1 MSEFITSVLLIG
13 GALLMLVAAL
23 GAVRMPDLPTRMH
36 ATTKAGALGGGLMV
50 LAVATYFGDGSV
62 TARALAVVV
71 FIILTAP
78 VAAHIIGRA
87 GYFVGVPLWDGTIR
101 DDLKDRYDPES
112 HVLHSKA
119 RDSESKED

>member
-1 MSEFITSVLLIG
+1 MNEIVTSILLIG
-13 GALLMLVAAL
+13 GALLMLVAAI

-50 LAVATYFGDGSV
+50 LAVATYFLEGSV

-87 GYFVGVPLWDGTIR
+87 GYFVGVPLWEGTIR
-101 DDLKDRYDPES
+101 DDLKDRYDPDS
-112 HVLHSKA
+112 HILHS
-119 RDSESKED
+119 RDRTPPNS

>member
-1 MSEFITSVLLIG
+1 MTEFATGFLMIA

-50 LAVATYFGDGSV
+50 LAVAVYFGEAAV

-87 GYFVGVPLWDGTIR
+87 GYFVGVPLWEGTIR
-101 DDLKDRYDPES
+101 DDLKDRYDPET
-112 HVLHSKA
+112 HILHS
-119 RDSESKED
+119 RDQETDRDK